1 METMADASGSVLDKP
16 EPKPGT
22 FQKGEDGRRHRH
34 SKAKSFIA
42 PEDDGAPQQLQDM
55 RHVYL
60 NPGQFDKTQGQ
71 VTARQLL
78 KKDPRGFMVQLAAL
92 EKDHR
97 LSLKAVSVAA
107 EIDEGSE
114 AALALCEE
122 WLRENDKG

>member
-1 METMADASGSVLDKP
+1 MEAVAENPAEEKV
-16 EPKPGT
+16 EPAKNPGG
-22 FQKGEDGRRHRH
+22 FKKGHDPRR
-34 SKAKSFIA
+34 KYGKGAKEFIP
-42 PEDDGAPQQLQDM
+42 PEDDGAPQQLADM

-60 NPGQFDKTQGQ
+60 NPTTYDVTQGQ

-78 KKDPRGFMVQLAAL
+78 VKDPRGFMVQLAAL